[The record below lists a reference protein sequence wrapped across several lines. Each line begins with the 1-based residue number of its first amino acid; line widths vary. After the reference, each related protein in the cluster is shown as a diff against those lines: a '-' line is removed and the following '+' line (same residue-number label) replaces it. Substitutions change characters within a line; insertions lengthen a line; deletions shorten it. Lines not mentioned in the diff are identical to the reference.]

1 MQCRGDFSFVR
12 SVQSILNR
20 GFSEMPLDQ
29 FIQKVMN
36 IITALTSDAH
46 FPVTNPTVAT
56 IETALDALSAAMTI
70 QGRGRDP
77 AVVATRDAL
86 EQKLAQLAGNL
97 ETLANYDSVKLATS
111 GFDLRKAPVSPD
123 TPRNL
128 RLKPGGVSGSVRV
141 LFGPSERAT
150 SYQAQ
155 ISLDPNADPWTD
167 VDTFS
172 SSRNVV
178 LTGLT
183 RAKDIWVRVRAIG
196 PNNTK
201 SGWSDPVT
209 ILVN

>member
-1 MQCRGDFSFVR
+1 MR
-12 SVQSILNR
+12 SILNK
-20 GFSEMPLDQ
+20 GFSEMPLDH
-29 FIQKVMN
+29 FIPKVMR
-36 IITALTSDAH
+36 IISALTGNAN
-46 FPVTNPTVAT
+46 FPVTNPTVAA
-56 IETALDALSAAMTI
+56 IQTALDALTATTTI
-70 QGRGRDP
+70 QGSGRNS
-77 AVVATRDAL
+77 AVNAARDGL
-86 EQKLAQLAGNL
+86 EQKLAQLAANL

-123 TPRNL
+123 TPGNL
-128 RLKPGGVSGSVRV
+128 RLKPGGASGSVRV
-141 LFGPSERAT
+141 LFGPSERAK